1 MTATQIRISSGR
13 LVDLNDFK
21 PEDVCPMSIE
31 RSLNQIKRF
40 TGHYNFHE
48 PLTVAQHTLLVRA
61 ISRVLYGK
69 GEFIDL
75 GARIHDFPEAYY
87 GDLSSPLKKHFGDF
101 YREKIKLIDD
111 VVINH
116 FWPENSSYYDYYD
129 VDTGELHNWYKTFQ
143 DVEHQVKMADTI
155 SLRIEQSMMWG
166 SVPPEPEIIQFFEQ
180 QDTRAMFLE
189 CFETKHVKLV

>member
-1 MTATQIRISSGR
+1 MTSPTQIRISSGR
-13 LVDLNDFK
+13 LVDLNDFT

-48 PLTVAQHTLLVRA
+48 PLTVAQHTLLVMA
-61 ISRVLYGK
+61 ISRVINGRDS
-69 GEFIDL
+69 FTDL
-75 GARIHDFPEAYY
+75 GSKIHDFPEAYY

-101 YREKIKLIDD
+101 YREKIKLIDE
-111 VVINH
+111 VVTNH
-116 FWPENSSYYDYYD
+116 FWPDEDEYSDWKSFH
-129 VDTGELHNWYKTFQ
+129 EI
-143 DVEHQVKMADTI
+143 ESQVKIADTI

-166 SVPPEPEIIQFFEQ
+166 SVPPEPEVIEFFEQ
-180 QDTRAMFLE
+180 HDTRSMFLE

>member
-48 PLTVAQHTLLVRA
+48 PLTVAQHTKLVMDIA
-61 ISRVLYGK
+61 HKKFKQDTFLST
-69 GEFIDL
+69 
-75 GARIHDFPEAYY
+75 ACRIHDFPEAYY

-101 YREKIKLIDD
+101 YREKIRAIDQT
-111 VVINH
+111 VIEY
-116 FWPENSSYYDYYD
+116 FWLPYNSVIGLDGWPVHKAYW
-129 VDTGELHNWYKTFQ
+129 E
-143 DVEHQVKMADTI
+143 VEHDVKIADTI

-166 SVPPEPEIIQFFEQ
+166 SVPPEPEVVDFFEKH
-180 QDTRAMFLE
+180 DTRAMFLE